1 MIPMNIGEAVKERIL
16 DLCSERNITINKL
29 GTISGVTQSTINN
42 IISGRNY
49 STTIATIKK
58 LCDGFDIS
66 MIEFFSSDV
75 FDHLEQELK

>member
-1 MIPMNIGEAVKERIL
+1 MIPMNIGKAVKERIL

-29 GTISGVTQSTINN
+29 GTISGVTQSTINY